1 MPFESVMSSSFFGN
15 VPPQSD
21 AFARSPDGDGNTA
34 AMAVKPAEKTNVA
47 NQNLFS
53 CCIIDL
59 SSLPVFT
66 NGYAMSFR
74 LKHESKEFSGI
85 GVPGKP
91 LSALDPVS
99 RDALS
104 VLIEGKE

>member
-1 MPFESVMSSSFFGN
+1 
-15 VPPQSD
+15 
-21 AFARSPDGDGNTA
+21 
-34 AMAVKPAEKTNVA
+34 
-47 NQNLFS
+47 
-53 CCIIDL
+53 
-59 SSLPVFT
+59 
-66 NGYAMSFR
+66 MSFR

-85 GVPGKP
+85 GVPRKP